1 MKIKILKNIDIDI
14 DKTRLQEVWPKYLS
28 KNDIFDVEKVESIS
42 DSSVNLVLSDGD
54 ILLEVP
60 KTAFVPLR
68 WKKGWLSRKM
78 WYSEYVVWINTKH
91 KK

>member
-28 KNDIFDVEKVESIS
+28 KNDIFDIEKIESLN
-42 DSSVNLVLSDGD
+42 DMTVNLVLSDGD

-60 KTAFVPLR
+60 KNAFVPLPGKNR
-68 WKKGWLSRKM
+68 
-78 WYSEYVVWINTKH
+78 
-91 KK
+91 

>member
-28 KNDIFDVEKVESIS
+28 KNDIFDVDKVEFIS
-42 DSSVNLVLSDGD
+42 DASVNLVLSDGD

-68 WKKGWLSRKM
+68 
-78 WYSEYVVWINTKH
+78 
-91 KK
+91 